1 MSIPS
6 TSRKTMKIYTTNSD
20 ELDSRMPQKKGR
32 KNIRR
37 STLRKMIERMSE
49 MFKPN
54 TNNKVHTESTTRKS
68 TYKSSPQL
76 TRKRSSSLDS
86 DNSSLKLDY
95 ITLTDIGNANVNN
108 HGGRTRRRRKGTKKR
123 R

>member
-6 TSRKTMKIYTTNSD
+6 TRRSRKPMKIYTTNSD
-20 ELDSRMPQKKGR
+20 ELVSQIPQKKGR

-37 STLRKMIERMSE
+37 STLSKMIQRMSE

-54 TNNKVHTESTTRKS
+54 PNNKVHIESTTRKS
-68 TYKSSPQL
+68 SPLTRKSSPL
-76 TRKRSSSLDS
+76 TRKHTSSLDL
-86 DNSSLKLDY
+86 DSSLKIDEIRL
-95 ITLTDIGNANVNN
+95 L
-108 HGGRTRRRRKGTKKR
+108 GGRTRRRRKGTKKR